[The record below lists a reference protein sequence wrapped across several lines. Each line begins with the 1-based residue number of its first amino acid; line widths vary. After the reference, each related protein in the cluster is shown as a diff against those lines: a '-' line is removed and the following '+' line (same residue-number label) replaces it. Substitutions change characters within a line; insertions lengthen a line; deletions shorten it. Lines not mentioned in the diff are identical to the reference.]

1 MHSTPEKVQSPIQEQ
16 IDRIITAVGAA
27 YDAVEQKGGT
37 VPQSETVAGLA
48 EAIGSIPVAK
58 NPHSTTWDF
67 AQRDGIKA
75 TSEGGYPFDSTSDY
89 PFQQYLATDDTRWIN
104 GTLRF
109 SDTRII
115 VFANEGWFP
124 SVTDITETGF
134 SLNAVRTG
142 SGILVPYFMRQGQT
156 IAFEYAHSIANEGG
170 YIWCDRHG
178 KFVTYEPIID
188 YTGAGVSSRT
198 FVAPTDGWLYVIFG
212 TPDANVVCQYSN
224 ISVVIE

>member
-1 MHSTPEKVQSPIQEQ
+1 MSIQTE

-27 YDAVEQKGGT
+27 YDAVEAKGGT

-48 EAIGSIPVAK
+48 EAIGSIPLAK

-75 TSEGGYPFDSTSDY
+75 TSEGGYPFGSTSNI
-89 PFQQYLATDDTRWIN
+89 PFQQYIATDDTRWIN

-109 SDTRII
+109 SDTKITI
-115 VFANEGWFP
+115 FSNESWFP
-124 SVTDITETGF
+124 SVIDVTETGF
-134 SLNAVRTG
+134 SLSTVRTG

-156 IAFEYAHSIANEGG
+156 ASFRCAHSTSNEGG

-178 KFVTYEPIID
+178 KFVAYKPIVII
-188 YTGAGVSSRT
+188 GAGVSSWT
-198 FVAPTDGWLYVIFG
+198 FTASTDGWLYVIFG
-212 TPDANVVCQYSN
+212 TPDAGSVCQYSD
-224 ISVVIE
+224 ITMVIE

>member
-1 MHSTPEKVQSPIQEQ
+1 MSVQTE
-16 IDRIITAVGAA
+16 IDRITAAVGAA

-67 AQRDGIKA
+67 AQRDGIRA
-75 TSEGGYPFDSTSDY
+75 TSSGGYPFDSTSDLPY
-89 PFQQYLATDDTRWIN
+89 KQYIATDDTRWIN
-104 GTLRF
+104 GVLRF
-109 SDTRII
+109 SDTQII
-115 VFANEGWFP
+115 IFTNESWFP
-124 SVTDITETGF
+124 SVIDVAETGF
-134 SLNAVRTG
+134 SLSTVRTG

-156 IAFEYAHSIANEGG
+156 ASLRCAHSKSNEGG

-178 KFVTYEPIID
+178 KFVAYEPIID
-188 YTGAGVSSRT
+188 TGAGVSSWT

-212 TPDANVVCQYSN
+212 TPNANSVCQYSD
-224 ISVVIE
+224 ISVEIE

>member
-1 MHSTPEKVQSPIQEQ
+1 MSIQTE

-48 EAIGSIPVAK
+48 EAIGSIPLAK

-75 TSEGGYPFDSTSDY
+75 TSEGGYPFDSTSDLPY
-89 PFQQYLATDDTRWIN
+89 QQYIATDDTRWIN
-104 GTLRF
+104 GALRF

-115 VFANEGWFP
+115 IFSNESWFP
-124 SVTDITETGF
+124 SVIDVTETGF
-134 SLNAVRTG
+134 SLSVVRG

-156 IAFEYAHSIANEGG
+156 ASFRCAHSKYNEGG

-178 KFVTYEPIID
+178 KFVSYEPIID
-188 YTGAGVSSRT
+188 TGAGVSSWT
-198 FVAPTDGWLYVIFG
+198 FAAPTDGWLYVIFG
-212 TPDANVVCQYSN
+212 TPDAGTVCQYSD
-224 ISVVIE
+224 ITMVIE

>member
-1 MHSTPEKVQSPIQEQ
+1 MSVQTE

-27 YDAVEQKGGT
+27 YDAVEQKGGKLK
-37 VPQSETVAGLA
+37 PHQHTVAGLA
-48 EAIGSIPVAK
+48 EAIGSIPLAK

-67 AQRDGIKA
+67 AQRDGIRA
-75 TSEGGYPFDSTSDY
+75 VSEGGYSFDSTSDY
-89 PFQQYLATDDTRWIN
+89 PVQQYIATDDTRWIN

-115 VFANEGWFP
+115 VFTNESWFP
-124 SVTDITETGF
+124 SVTDVTETGF
-134 SLNAVRTG
+134 SLSTVRTG

-156 IAFEYAHSIANEGG
+156 IAFECAHSIAIEGG

-178 KFVTYEPIID
+178 KFVAYEPIID
-188 YTGAGVSSRT
+188 YTGAGVSSWT
-198 FVAPTDGWLYVIFG
+198 FTAPTDGWLYVIFG

-224 ISVVIE
+224 ISVEIE

>member
-1 MHSTPEKVQSPIQEQ
+1 MSIQTE

-48 EAIGSIPVAK
+48 EAIGSIPLAK

-75 TSEGGYPFDSTSDY
+75 TSEGGYPFDSTSERPY
-89 PFQQYLATDDTRWIN
+89 QQYIATDDTRWIN
-104 GTLRF
+104 GVLKLSNTQ
-109 SDTRII
+109 I
-115 VFANEGWFP
+115 VIFTVESWFP
-124 SVTDITETGF
+124 SVIDVTETGF
-134 SLNAVRTG
+134 SLSTTRTD

-156 IAFEYAHSIANEGG
+156 ASFRCTHSLSNRGG

-188 YTGAGVSSRT
+188 TGAGVSSWT
-198 FVAPTDGWLYVIFG
+198 FTAPTDGWLYVIFG
-212 TPDANVVCQYSN
+212 TYNSNAVCQYSN
-224 ISVVIE
+224 ISVEIE